1 MKIVGSSKQEGTP
14 KPDNPV
20 QITNETVLIIT
31 DKEGNK
37 KEMPFKYEKILKE
50 GDKIEKINGE
60 WCLVRRKPMNKEEI
74 IKNIKEMI
82 QWSDH
87 NTYKIALQG
96 ILDLYNKE
104 KEKNKELTDKLKD
117 CDLHYSKLYKFHN
130 NNCVTKDRINQII
143 DELIKLYF
151 EEDSYCF
158 SGFMFNNK
166 TFNSLNI
173 KEEMTVMQLL
183 KHLQRLL
190 KQEEE

>member
-1 MKIVGSSKQEGTP
+1 MKEKTADIDILEDLLSTQKQYIE
-14 KPDNPV
+14 
-20 QITNETVLIIT
+20 
-31 DKEGNK
+31 DKDYQ
-37 KEMPFKYEKILKE
+37 KEH
-50 GDKIEKINGE
+50 
-60 WCLVRRKPMNKEEI
+60 
-74 IKNIKEMI
+74 NIKEQAIDYAKM
-82 QWSDH
+82 W
-87 NTYKIALQG
+87 TKATETLIAE
-96 ILDLYNKE
+96 NKE
-104 KEKNKELTDKLKD
+104 MKEKNKELTDKLKD

-143 DELIKLYF
+143 NELIKLYF
-151 EEDSYCF
+151 EEDSCCF

>member
-1 MKIVGSSKQEGTP
+1 MNKIE
-14 KPDNPV
+14 
-20 QITNETVLIIT
+20 ILEEL
-31 DKEGNK
+31 K
-37 KEMPFKYEKILKE
+37 KNLDEILKE
-50 GDKIEKINGE
+50 PMGKDEMSNGNLYE
-60 WCLVRRKPMNKEEI
+60 YERGYELDLEEIAAISTLIAENKE
-74 IKNIKEMI
+74 
-82 QWSDH
+82 
-87 NTYKIALQG
+87 L
-96 ILDLYNKE
+96 

-143 DELIKLYF
+143 NELIKLYF

>member
-1 MKIVGSSKQEGTP
+1 MNNIDILEELKEWFNNFDLDSIKH
-14 KPDNPV
+14 KPEEYI
-20 QITNETVLIIT
+20 QAISTLIA
-31 DKEGNK
+31 EN
-37 KEMPFKYEKILKE
+37 KEM
-50 GDKIEKINGE
+50 
-60 WCLVRRKPMNKEEI
+60 
-74 IKNIKEMI
+74 
-82 QWSDH
+82 
-87 NTYKIALQG
+87 
-96 ILDLYNKE
+96 

-143 DELIKLYF
+143 NELIKLYF